1 LGFAGPTTGEGKKR
15 GRVAVG
21 YVEQLGR
28 VAIVEEDDA
37 GKWAC
42 AAAEDEEEGGV
53 ERGEGVPCEG
63 GALRRDR
70 RVLRA
75 GDILPWRVG
84 GIKGGGEG

>member
-1 LGFAGPTTGEGKKR
+1 
-15 GRVAVG
+15 VVG
-21 YVEQLGR
+21 YVEKLGR
-28 VAIVEEDDA
+28 VTIVEEDDG

-63 GALRRDR
+63 GALGRDR
-70 RVLRA
+70 GILRA

-84 GIKGGGEG
+84 GIEGGGEG